1 MALPGPQ
8 QPQQLLP
15 VQPVAA
21 DDHAVQQQH
30 GNVESVAP
38 GKHRIVIH
46 VEHREDVGGKGLL
59 ARVHDRQVFRE
70 VDLPADA
77 REVAAKR
84 GKSVADITG

>member
-46 VEHREDVGGKGLL
+46 VEHREGRQGHRGGNLL
-59 ARVHDRQVFRE
+59 QLFQEFLAK
-70 VDLPADA
+70 
-77 REVAAKR
+77 AA
-84 GKSVADITG
+84 TGPP